1 LTYPAAKA
9 ATNPERTMIFPLFR
23 RNRRA
28 DTISALYGTIVA
40 QARMPSFY
48 QDFAVTDSINGRF
61 DLLVLHLVLVIE
73 RLNRE
78 EGLRDLAQGLFDR
91 FCRDMDD
98 NLREIGIADLKVP
111 KEMRKM
117 GEAFYGRGQAYQT
130 ALAAPGAA
138 ALEETLVRNIY
149 AGSAPP
155 AAVTARLAAY
165 VREVVRVLD
174 TQDASALEAGRL
186 QLPDPAA
193 SFATA

>member
-1 LTYPAAKA
+1 MTYPATKVAL
-9 ATNPERTMIFPLFR
+9 NPERTMIFPLFR

-28 DTISALYGTIVA
+28 DTISALYGMIVA

-48 QDFAVTDSINGRF
+48 QDFVVADTINGRF

-117 GEAFYGRGQAYQT
+117 GQAFYGRAQAYQA
-130 ALAAPGAA
+130 ALATPGNA
-138 ALEETLVRNIY
+138 ALVETLVRNIY
-149 AGSAPP
+149 AGSAPS
-155 AAVTARLAAY
+155 AAVTDRLAAY
-165 VREVVRVLD
+165 VRDVMRALD
-174 TQDASALEAGRL
+174 TQETSALESGKL
-186 QLPDPAA
+186 HLPDPAR
-193 SFATA
+193 SFAVA